1 MFQDIGKEPEILQ
14 SMFLGRMKLTK
25 IINNVTCPYETER
38 ISETLRHN
46 KFSVL
51 VDETESLSVKTDLLQ
66 LINFDASDCSAQ
78 KIFTAFYNELIKKQ
92 IPLSN
97 IIGLECDNASV
108 MTGKNESFQTKLSK
122 WSPRLITIPCICHSF
137 ALVAS
142 NACKALSLECG
153 NFIKKLVAFIR
164 GSPKRTAIFK
174 DFQKS
179 FTGET
184 KNILKYA
191 ETRWLSRYE
200 CIKRILEEWDVL
212 LKFLLEQ
219 TSEKVLQAEELL
231 IIMEDS
237 KTRAYLMFL
246 EHILNK
252 LNSFN
257 AFFQAKETKIQRL
270 YQASLKCLIF
280 MATKFIKS
288 ALLKLQIFLPYLNN
302 IDFSKK
308 ENQLPI
314 DEIDIGSDC
323 AEYLDQKL
331 IENKLNAD
339 EVKLIR
345 EKCLS
350 FLITAT
356 EEIRDRFPIMDP
368 FFKNLNILNRET
380 ALLDED
386 RETSSLQLIPI
397 CHRFGIFEDEG
408 IKQEWMCLYSKESS
422 DIRNY
427 WSKLSFDD
435 MWKAIC
441 SATTDKSTFRYPKL
455 RSLLNLVRSLPHS
468 NAEAERCFS
477 IIPDCKTK
485 KRNTLGHDTLN
496 SICVIKYALMTK
508 EESSFTM
515 TVTKDHLNLMSS
527 NTLYLPT
534 SKERES
540 NLNLRSLH
548 DLEDSGN
555 DENEFD
561 INYDK

>member
-25 IINNVTCPYETER
+25 IINNVICLYETER

-51 VDETESLSVKTDLLQ
+51 VDETSDITNEKKMTLLTRYVDSESLSVKTDLLQ
-66 LINFDASDCSAQ
+66 LINLDASDCSAQ
-78 KIFTAFYNELIKKQ
+78 KIFTAFYNELIKKP

-97 IIGLECDNASV
+97 IIGLGCDNASV

-122 WSPRLITIPCICHSF
+122 WSPRLITIPCICHSS

-142 NACKALSLECG
+142 NACKALPLECG

-174 DFQKS
+174 DFQTS

-270 YQASLKCLIF
+270 
-280 MATKFIKS
+280 
-288 ALLKLQIFLPYLNN
+288 
-302 IDFSKK
+302 
-308 ENQLPI
+308 
-314 DEIDIGSDC
+314 
-323 AEYLDQKL
+323 
-331 IENKLNAD
+331 
-339 EVKLIR
+339 
-345 EKCLS
+345 
-350 FLITAT
+350 
-356 EEIRDRFPIMDP
+356 
-368 FFKNLNILNRET
+368 
-380 ALLDED
+380 
-386 RETSSLQLIPI
+386 
-397 CHRFGIFEDEG
+397 
-408 IKQEWMCLYSKESS
+408 
-422 DIRNY
+422 
-427 WSKLSFDD
+427 
-435 MWKAIC
+435 
-441 SATTDKSTFRYPKL
+441 
-455 RSLLNLVRSLPHS
+455 
-468 NAEAERCFS
+468 
-477 IIPDCKTK
+477 
-485 KRNTLGHDTLN
+485 
-496 SICVIKYALMTK
+496 
-508 EESSFTM
+508 
-515 TVTKDHLNLMSS
+515 
-527 NTLYLPT
+527 
-534 SKERES
+534 
-540 NLNLRSLH
+540 
-548 DLEDSGN
+548 
-555 DENEFD
+555 
-561 INYDK
+561 